1 MFGDEEAMGRVLLV
15 KATLAA
21 SEKRVGECIDNIC
34 EAQVS
39 ATHKKVLRV
48 VIELLLDTLYVKRS
62 TH

>member
-39 ATHKKVLRV
+39 TTSKKVLPCG
-48 VIELLLDTLYVKRS
+48 D
-62 TH
+62 